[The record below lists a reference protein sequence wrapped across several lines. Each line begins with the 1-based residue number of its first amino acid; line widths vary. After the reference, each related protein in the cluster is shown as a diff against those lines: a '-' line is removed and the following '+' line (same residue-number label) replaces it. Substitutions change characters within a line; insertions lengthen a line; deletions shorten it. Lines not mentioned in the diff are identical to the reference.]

1 MAKQTAEQA
10 CINYAVAQETVKRLS
25 NEISRHSECAKLDG
39 EEDCIDRLFSAPRG
53 PDGEFP
59 RHAEFFDSMCPRCK
73 ARIVMIDTRKQ
84 ERIKFG
90 AAKRAVL
97 AVGKRLNSAEAA
109 HG

>member
-1 MAKQTAEQA
+1 VAKQTAEQA

-59 RHAEFFDSMCPRCK
+59 RHTEFFDAMCPRCK

-97 AVGKRLNSAEAA
+97 AVGKRLNAEEVAR
-109 HG
+109 G